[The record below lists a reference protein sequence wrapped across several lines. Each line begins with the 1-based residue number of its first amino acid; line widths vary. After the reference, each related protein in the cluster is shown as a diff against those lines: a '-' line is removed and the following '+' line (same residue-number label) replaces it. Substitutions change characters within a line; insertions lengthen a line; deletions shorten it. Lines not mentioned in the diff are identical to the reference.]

1 MSEKPAMAHMISEK
15 YDAVQHFLF
24 SSEADYADRIGR
36 IHYPLAI
43 ISAYLLIV
51 KVLGPL
57 IMKPLKPFKL
67 NGLLIAFN
75 VTIVLWNAY
84 LSFSFF
90 RHLYD
95 VVKEGRLCS
104 VNASTDEYSN
114 NMYRIIW
121 SYYMSKYVDLLDTCF
136 FVLRKKQRQV
146 SFLHVFH
153 HSSIIIIAW
162 GVIGTKSAAH
172 YSCVAAGLNSFVH
185 VCTYSYYA
193 LSACGDKMQ
202 DIINSKKKYLTFL
215 QVLQFWIILAY
226 IMWSKLSGCEVI
238 NAWNMVIIVFLFILM
253 LLFADFYSKNYRK
266 KKE

>member
-114 NMYRIIW
+114 
-121 SYYMSKYVDLLDTCF
+121 CF